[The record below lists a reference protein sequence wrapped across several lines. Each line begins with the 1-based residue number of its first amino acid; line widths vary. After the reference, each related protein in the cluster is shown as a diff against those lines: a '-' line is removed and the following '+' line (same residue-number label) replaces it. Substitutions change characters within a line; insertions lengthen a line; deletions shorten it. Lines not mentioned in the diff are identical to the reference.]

1 MIFPNPVSTRA
12 GEVKN
17 QGETKYMKT
26 GRVLSLI
33 TIIFMCLVLC
43 ACQSSSKSS
52 ESRKDKKSSSSSKDT
67 DKPDNGKKDS
77 QDDLSGL
84 FDKTTDDDKAKADE
98 PAEPDAGNEPQP
110 ITEDKASKRDERIDP
125 FIGVNYYLSSDF
137 GFEIL
142 GADKDGISRLKVW
155 GMEKDVPEDYEYD
168 LTPNGFQNWLG
179 KIVLGC
185 KDESYELTFY
195 FNQDN
200 KLCELIVKAADD
212 VSGASH
218 KGLKFLKTEVYGVVP
233 ATDPEP
239 TAAVKKNEW
248 TVEKMEP
255 KIMIVSGSP
264 AVKPEPSLESDK
276 LKISFSTGDKVT
288 VIGHVSKFNGTAC
301 DYYLIQGDTEMY
313 VQGFFLKEI
322 NP

>member
-1 MIFPNPVSTRA
+1 MVTGTKRQI
-12 GEVKN
+12 K
-17 QGETKYMKT
+17 QGEIEHMKT

-98 PAEPDAGNEPQP
+98 PAEPDTGNEPQP

-142 GADKDGISRLKVW
+142 GADKDGISRLRVW
-155 GMEKDVPEDYEYD
+155 GMENDVPEEHEYD

-185 KDESYELTFY
+185 KDETYELTFY
-195 FNQDN
+195 FDQDN

-218 KGLKFLKTEVYGVVP
+218 KGLRFLKSEVYGVI
-233 ATDPEP
+233 AASDPEP
-239 TAAVKKNEW
+239 TAVEKKKEW

-255 KIMIVSGSP
+255 TEMIVAGSP
-264 AVKPEPSLESDK
+264 AVKAEPSLDSEK
-276 LKISFSTGDKVT
+276 LKISFSSGDIVT
-288 VIGHVSKFNGTAC
+288 VIGHVSKCNGSAC

>member
-1 MIFPNPVSTRA
+1 
-12 GEVKN
+12 
-17 QGETKYMKT
+17 MKT

-52 ESRKDKKSSSSSKDT
+52 ESRKDTKSSSSSRDT
-67 DKPDNGKKDS
+67 DKSDTGKKDS

-98 PAEPDAGNEPQP
+98 PSEPDTGNEPQP
-110 ITEDKASKRDERIDP
+110 ITEDNSSKKDERIDA
-125 FIGVNYYLSSDF
+125 FVGVKYYLSSDF

-142 GADKDGISRLKVW
+142 SADKDGISRLSVW
-155 GMEKDVPEDYEYD
+155 GMEIDVPEAYEYD

-185 KDESYELTFY
+185 KDESYDLTFY
-195 FNQDN
+195 FNQDTKN
-200 KLCELIVKAADD
+200 CELIVKAADD

-218 KGLKFLKTEVYGVVP
+218 KGLRFLKSEKYGVVVS
-233 ATDPEP
+233 ADPEP
-239 TAAVKKNEW
+239 TAAEKKREW

-255 KIMIVSGSP
+255 TEMIVAGSP
-264 AVKPEPSLESDK
+264 AVKAEPSLDSDV
-276 LKISFSTGDKVT
+276 LKISFSSGDVVT
-288 VIGHVSKFNGTAC
+288 VIGHVSKCNGSAC

-313 VQGFFLKEI
+313 VQGFFLKKI

>member
-1 MIFPNPVSTRA
+1 
-12 GEVKN
+12 
-17 QGETKYMKT
+17 MKT

-43 ACQSSSKSS
+43 ACQSPSKSS
-52 ESRKDKKSSSSSKDT
+52 ESRKDKTSSSSSENS
-67 DKPDNGKKDS
+67 DKPDNEKKDS

-110 ITEDKASKRDERIDP
+110 ITEDKASKRDERIDS
-125 FIGVNYYLSSDF
+125 FVSVNYYLSSDF

-142 GADKDGISRLKVW
+142 GADKDGISRLRVW
-155 GMEKDVPEDYEYD
+155 GMENDVPEEHEYD

-185 KDESYELTFY
+185 KDETYELTFY
-195 FNQDN
+195 FDQDA
-200 KLCELIVKAADD
+200 KFCELIVKAADD

-218 KGLKFLKTEVYGVVP
+218 KGLRFLKSEVYGVI
-233 ATDPEP
+233 AASDPEP
-239 TAAVKKNEW
+239 TAAEKKNEW

-255 KIMIVSGSP
+255 TEMIVSGSP
-264 AVKPEPSLESDK
+264 AVKAEPSLDSDV
-276 LKISFSTGDKVT
+276 LKVSFSSGDIVT

-313 VQGFFLKEI
+313 VQGFFLKEV